1 MKKHGQKKEETE
13 AAENQEY
20 RFPEE
25 AELKECR
32 YCQVMIPK
40 TAKVCPNCRKRQK
53 RNPAGFFL
61 LLFLIAACGAGVYYY
76 LSVYLPVY
84 KTGVGEAV
92 ESVKVM
98 EEEESGQLTETVQ
111 NVEGEQSE
119 EAKQNAESGKTAETE
134 QSAESGKA
142 AETEQNAENGKT
154 AETEQDAEN
163 GQSVEAEWNAESGQ
177 SAGTMQSDEN
187 GTYGGTVV
195 PVDSLLDIQPFAEKE
210 DETEKESE
218 AGTVDEAEKES
229 EAGIVDEAE
238 KESEAG
244 IADEAEKESKAG
256 TADESGKKSKT
267 GYADEAE
274 KELKAGT
281 ADESEKE
288 SKNGKSDAPEKES
301 KNGNR
306 FEPETENEIENDSED
321 EKENDTDQ
329 KEDDRK
335 VLLENTDNVDAEIVI
350 IDVTE
355 VSDYTEEEFRSLCR
369 RVDYKKLLR
378 SQETYLNAAVMEEL
392 TVMEQVDG
400 GLFDENIY
408 YLCRREDGQGIT
420 RYYIVRDDREENDT
434 PILAGDVI
442 QVYGQLFGSCKLP
455 GYLVKEQPLV
465 PALTLVYFDLL
476 EE

>member
-142 AETEQNAENGKT
+142 AETEQNVENGKT

-229 EAGIVDEAE
+229 EAGIV
-238 KESEAG
+238 
-244 IADEAEKESKAG
+244 
-256 TADESGKKSKT
+256 
-267 GYADEAE
+267 DEAE

>member
-1 MKKHGQKKEETE
+1 M
-13 AAENQEY
+13 
-20 RFPEE
+20 
-25 AELKECR
+25 
-32 YCQVMIPK
+32 
-40 TAKVCPNCRKRQK
+40 
-53 RNPAGFFL
+53 
-61 LLFLIAACGAGVYYY
+61 
-76 LSVYLPVY
+76 
-84 KTGVGEAV
+84 
-92 ESVKVM
+92 
-98 EEEESGQLTETVQ
+98 
-111 NVEGEQSE
+111 
-119 EAKQNAESGKTAETE
+119 
-134 QSAESGKA
+134 
-142 AETEQNAENGKT
+142 
-154 AETEQDAEN
+154 
-163 GQSVEAEWNAESGQ
+163 
-177 SAGTMQSDEN
+177 
-187 GTYGGTVV
+187 
-195 PVDSLLDIQPFAEKE
+195 
-210 DETEKESE
+210 
-218 AGTVDEAEKES
+218 DEAEKES

>member
-1 MKKHGQKKEETE
+1 MGFMKKHGQKKEETE

-142 AETEQNAENGKT
+142 AETEQNVENGKT

-218 AGTVDEAEKES
+218 AGTV
-229 EAGIVDEAE
+229 
-238 KESEAG
+238 
-244 IADEAEKESKAG
+244 DEAEKESKAG

>member
-142 AETEQNAENGKT
+142 AETEQNVENGKT

-210 DETEKESE
+210 
-218 AGTVDEAEKES
+218 
-229 EAGIVDEAE
+229 DEAE

-465 PALTLVYFDLL
+465 PAVTLVYFDLL

>member
-142 AETEQNAENGKT
+142 AETEQNVENGKT

-256 TADESGKKSKT
+256 TADESGKK
-267 GYADEAE
+267 
-274 KELKAGT
+274 
-281 ADESEKE
+281 

>member
-142 AETEQNAENGKT
+142 AETEQNVENGKT

-238 KESEAG
+238 KESE
-244 IADEAEKESKAG
+244 
-256 TADESGKKSKT
+256 
-267 GYADEAE
+267 
-274 KELKAGT
+274 AGT

>member
-1 MKKHGQKKEETE
+1 M
-13 AAENQEY
+13 
-20 RFPEE
+20 
-25 AELKECR
+25 
-32 YCQVMIPK
+32 
-40 TAKVCPNCRKRQK
+40 
-53 RNPAGFFL
+53 
-61 LLFLIAACGAGVYYY
+61 IAACGAGVYYY

-142 AETEQNAENGKT
+142 AETEQNVENGKT

-210 DETEKESE
+210 DET
-218 AGTVDEAEKES
+218 EKES

-321 EKENDTDQ
+321 EKENDTDR

>member
-76 LSVYLPVY
+76 LSVYLPAHE
-84 KTGVGEAV
+84 TGVGEAV

-119 EAKQNAESGKTAETE
+119 EAKQSAESGKTAETE

-142 AETEQNAENGKT
+142 AETEQNAESGKT
-154 AETEQDAEN
+154 
-163 GQSVEAEWNAESGQ
+163 VESGQ

-229 EAGIVDEAE
+229 EAGTVDEAE

-274 KELKAGT
+274 KESKAGT

-301 KNGNR
+301 KYGNR

-321 EKENDTDQ
+321 EKENDADR

-465 PALTLVYFDLL
+465 PAVTLVYFDLL

>member
-1 MKKHGQKKEETE
+1 M
-13 AAENQEY
+13 
-20 RFPEE
+20 R
-25 AELKECR
+25 
-32 YCQVMIPK
+32 
-40 TAKVCPNCRKRQK
+40 
-53 RNPAGFFL
+53 
-61 LLFLIAACGAGVYYY
+61 
-76 LSVYLPVY
+76 
-84 KTGVGEAV
+84 
-92 ESVKVM
+92 
-98 EEEESGQLTETVQ
+98 
-111 NVEGEQSE
+111 
-119 EAKQNAESGKTAETE
+119 
-134 QSAESGKA
+134 
-142 AETEQNAENGKT
+142 
-154 AETEQDAEN
+154 
-163 GQSVEAEWNAESGQ
+163 
-177 SAGTMQSDEN
+177 
-187 GTYGGTVV
+187 
-195 PVDSLLDIQPFAEKE
+195 
-210 DETEKESE
+210 
-218 AGTVDEAEKES
+218 
-229 EAGIVDEAE
+229 
-238 KESEAG
+238 
-244 IADEAEKESKAG
+244 
-256 TADESGKKSKT
+256 
-267 GYADEAE
+267 AE

>member
-142 AETEQNAENGKT
+142 AETEQNVENGKT

-229 EAGIVDEAE
+229 E
-238 KESEAG
+238 
-244 IADEAEKESKAG
+244 
-256 TADESGKKSKT
+256 
-267 GYADEAE
+267 
-274 KELKAGT
+274 AGT

>member
-25 AELKECR
+25 ADLKECR

-142 AETEQNAENGKT
+142 AETEQNVENGKT

-229 EAGIVDEAE
+229 EAGI
-238 KESEAG
+238 
-244 IADEAEKESKAG
+244 
-256 TADESGKKSKT
+256 
-267 GYADEAE
+267 ADEAE

>member
-142 AETEQNAENGKT
+142 AETEQNVENGKT

-218 AGTVDEAEKES
+218 AGTV
-229 EAGIVDEAE
+229 
-238 KESEAG
+238 
-244 IADEAEKESKAG
+244 DEAEKESKAG

-321 EKENDTDQ
+321 EKENDTDR